1 MGQPKL
7 SNLLRYVHGNLGSTF
22 SRISLNKVGS
32 PSSSSSSS
40 LDLHL
45 VMSGLS
51 SSLDPEDE
59 SDYLLLLL
67 LLLLFLLHH
76 GNSISFSLLEQ
87 FPLQLLP
94 IFGTLGS
101 AQIWSTLGLAP
112 RRGPAFRS
120 LSLPESLHFFFLP
133 EVSWT
138 PDFSSCSWFYSAP
151 AIGQKYLISDW
162 SEYPISDWS
171 IILLWVII
179 FLHNIVVIGQKY
191 LISDWCKFTK
201 SDVWL
206 VSISDFWFVN
216 NCF

>member
-1 MGQPKL
+1 MNRIIFSFFFFFFYSFCIMVTAYPSACSNNFHFSCFQYLGLWGPPK
-7 SNLLRYVHGNLGSTF
+7 YEAPWA
-22 SRISLNKVGS
+22 S
-32 PSSSSSSS
+32 PQGG
-40 LDLHL
+40 DLP
-45 VMSGLS
+45 SGLS
-51 SSLDPEDE
+51 V
-59 SDYLLLLL
+59 
-67 LLLLFLLHH
+67 
-76 GNSISFSLLEQ
+76 
-87 FPLQLLP
+87 
-94 IFGTLGS
+94 
-101 AQIWSTLGLAP
+101 
-112 RRGPAFRS
+112 S
-120 LSLPESLHFFFLP
+120 LSLYIFFSCF
-133 EVSWT
+133 WT